1 MATKIYLL
9 IFLRPVINCQKV
21 NEKRKCKNQFCC
33 YQSAKRLKLN
43 NLFVSR
49 GEDIHQFLDS
59 KRYYD
64 IEEISLFHMLT

>member
-1 MATKIYLL
+1 M
-9 IFLRPVINCQKV
+9 Q
-21 NEKRKCKNQFCC
+21 NQFCC

-49 GEDIHQFLDS
+49 GEDIHRCLDS